1 VEKLKLNI
9 EKYKNQ
15 LPSLNINAIKSL
27 IKAIL
32 DERKHNR
39 KISENDFKNLK
50 ELEKKA
56 EEELKKR
63 KFLNDKTKSDYDSWK
78 KKMENGKRC
87 Y

>member
-1 VEKLKLNI
+1 M
-9 EKYKNQ
+9 
-15 LPSLNINAIKSL
+15 NINAIKSL

-39 KISENDFKNLK
+39 KISETDFKNLK

-78 KKMENGKRC
+78 KNMENGKRC